1 MALFGEPAKLAA
13 MRHLATLLAST
24 PMAVLCACTDVG
36 DPVLASSELSIPS
49 GPLSYDGDIRP
60 ILLDNGC
67 LGCHQ
72 AGGNGGLDVTDLA
85 SLHRGG
91 NSGRPAIVPCDHGAS
106 YLWYRIRWCE
116 MPMPGYPHCVD
127 PLDVAIVAAWI
138 DQGGGATY
146 DPSVCPDAAVE

>member
-1 MALFGEPAKLAA
+1 MPPMRRFALIMTLAFA
-13 MRHLATLLAST
+13 L
-24 PMAVLCACTDVG
+24 VACTDAG
-36 DPVLASSELSIPS
+36 EPVLANGELAVPS
-49 GPLSYDGDIRP
+49 GPLSYDADIRP

-72 AGGNGGLDVTDLA
+72 ADGNGGLDVTDLA

-91 NSGRPAIVPCDHGAS
+91 NSGRPAIVPCDHTAS

-127 PLDVAIVAAWI
+127 ALDVAIVAAWI

-146 DPSVCPDAAVE
+146 DPDVCPDVVVGAPE